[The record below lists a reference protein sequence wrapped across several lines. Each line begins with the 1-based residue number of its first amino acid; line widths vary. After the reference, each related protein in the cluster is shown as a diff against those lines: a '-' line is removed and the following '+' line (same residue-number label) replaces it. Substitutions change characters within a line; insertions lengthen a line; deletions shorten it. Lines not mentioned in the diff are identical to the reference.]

1 VANAD
6 LSPLTDAQLARRQRV
21 VDAAMA
27 LATEG
32 GYEAVQ
38 MRDVAARAGVAM
50 GTVYRYFTSKDHIL
64 AAAMVYWTEVLYD
77 QLNEHPP
84 RGATPSDR
92 VLDVLDRALRA
103 LNGLPKLGNALFMSI
118 NSADPAG
125 MDAQK
130 RVTKILDD
138 IVLRAIGDNPPADEE
153 NRSRMIGHVWY
164 SAMIGWVNGWS
175 PIERVY
181 KELEIAVDLLLPST

>member
-1 VANAD
+1 MSIVDSSA
-6 LSPLTDAQLARRQRV
+6 LTDAQQARRQRV

-27 LATEG
+27 LAAEG

-64 AAAMVYWTEVLYD
+64 AAAMVYWTELLYH
-77 QLNEHPP
+77 QLDEHPP
-84 RGATPSDR
+84 RGVTPADR

-103 LNGLPKLGNALFMSI
+103 INGVPKLGSALFTSI

-125 MDAQK
+125 IEAQQS
-130 RVTKILDD
+130 VTKTLDA
-138 IVLRAIGDNPPADEE
+138 IVLRAIGENPPDDEE
-153 NRSRMIGHVWY
+153 NRSRMIGHIWY
-164 SAMIGWVNGWS
+164 SAMVGWVNGWS
-175 PIERVY
+175 SIERVY
-181 KELEIAVDLLLPST
+181 KELEIAVDLLLPTT